1 MSNEIEMTQPEH
13 MRHELLI
20 RVDEQLKAVA
30 RDVQEVKNGYG
41 AHLALLD
48 ANKMDKTEF
57 IEILKEIDTLKKD
70 SEGLKMWRWYTAGG
84 LAVLTAVFFW
94 IFPKF
99 SSIEDTV
106 AKAVAEGVSQSLKEF
121 EQPI

>member
-1 MSNEIEMTQPEH
+1 MTQPEQ

-48 ANKMDKTEF
+48 ANKMDKADF
-57 IEILKEIDTLKKD
+57 ANISKDIESLKKD
-70 SEGLKMWRWYTAGG
+70 MDSQKSWRWYTAGG
-84 LAVLTAVFFW
+84 VVVLTVILLPILAWALSKITDIDSVVEQAVT
-94 IFPKF
+94 K
-99 SSIEDTV
+99 
-106 AKAVAEGVSQSLKEF
+106 GVSASLSAYEKP
-121 EQPI
+121 Q

>member
-1 MSNEIEMTQPEH
+1 MSQPEQ

-41 AHLALLD
+41 TKLAL
-48 ANKMDKTEF
+48 
-57 IEILKEIDTLKKD
+57 IEADID
-70 SEGLKMWRWYTAGG
+70 SLKMWRWYTAGG
-84 LAVLTAVFFW
+84 LAVLAAVFFW
-94 IFPKF
+94 LFPKF
-99 SSIEDTV
+99 ASIEDSIT
-106 AKAVAEGVSQSLKEF
+106 KAVAEGVSQSLSEF